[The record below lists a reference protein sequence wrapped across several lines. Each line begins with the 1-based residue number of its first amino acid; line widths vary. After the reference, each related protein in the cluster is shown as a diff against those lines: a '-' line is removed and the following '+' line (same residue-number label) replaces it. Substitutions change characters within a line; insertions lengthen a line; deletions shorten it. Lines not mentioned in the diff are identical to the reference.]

1 MSETALSHLTRRLDI
16 QVGQYSTAGIKPEN
30 DDAVGIRIPEG
41 TTLATKGVVAVIADG
56 VSTAEAG
63 KEASQI
69 AVTSF
74 LTDYYSTH
82 DSWSIQTSGLK
93 VLVAL
98 NRWLYGLGQSYT
110 SAEKGF
116 ITTFSGLILKSA
128 GAYIFHVGDSRVYR
142 FRDGDFELLTRDHA
156 IPAGNGHRYLSRALG
171 IDVSLEIDFHHLNLL
186 PGDRFLLTTDG
197 VHDWLSNDQLK
208 HHLSLSIDHNQSCKN
223 IIEEALSLG
232 SDDNLSAQ
240 IVCIEDTGTP
250 ERDDVLAD
258 LRSLPCP
265 PPLSKGH
272 ILDGWRVL
280 REVHANTRSE
290 VYLVE
295 NIDDGK
301 KAILKAPSSLH
312 QDDPAYLERFVLEEW
327 IGSRIQNAN
336 VVKVLR
342 VDKPRK
348 FLYYL
353 TEYVSG
359 PTLAQLIKERT
370 RLSVVDAR
378 NIITQVASGLRAFHR
393 KDTLHQDIKPEN
405 VIYTDTGVKIIDFGS
420 THIAGIHE
428 IHTTIDRSQLLGT
441 RDYSAPEYQVGH
453 TATTRSDQF
462 SLAILLYELLTGKH
476 PYGPQYHKAE
486 TAKDFER
493 LQYTP
498 SYEHNPLVPVWMDRA
513 IEKAASLKPEARYPA
528 LSEFIADLKNANP
541 AFTTQSKLPLM
552 ERNPLRFWKLAA
564 CLLLL
569 SNLLLLALLNHTLT

>member
-1 MSETALSHLTRRLDI
+1 MPEIALSHLTRRLDI
-16 QVGQYSTAGIKPEN
+16 QVGQYSSAGIKREN

-41 TTLATKGVVAVIADG
+41 AALATKGAVAVIADG

-128 GAYIFHVGDSRVYR
+128 GAYIFHVGDSRIYR
-142 FRDGDFELLTRDHA
+142 LRDGDFELVTRDHA
-156 IPAGNGHRYLSRALG
+156 IPAGDGHRYLGRALG

-197 VHDWLSNDQLK
+197 IHDWLPNDRLK
-208 HHLSLSIDHNQSCKN
+208 HHLSQSSDHNHSCKN
-223 IIEEALSLG
+223 IAEEALKLG
-232 SDDNLSAQ
+232 SDDNLSVQ
-240 IVCIEDTGTP
+240 IVCIEDIGEP
-250 ERDDVLAD
+250 EREDVLAH

-265 PPLSKGH
+265 PPLDKGH
-272 ILDGWRVL
+272 ILDNWRVI

-295 NIDDGK
+295 DISDGK
-301 KAILKAPSSLH
+301 KAVLKAPSSLN
-312 QDDPAYLERFVLEEW
+312 QEDPAYLERFVLEEW

-342 VDKPRK
+342 PSGPRN

-359 PTLAQLIKERT
+359 PTLAQLLKERT

-405 VIYTDTGVKIIDFGS
+405 IIYTEAGVKIIDFGS
-420 THIAGIHE
+420 THIAGIQE
-428 IHTTIDRSQLLGT
+428 IDTAIERTNLLGT
-441 RDYSAPEYQVGH
+441 RDYSAPEYQLGPSP
-453 TATTRSDQF
+453 TARSDQF
-462 SLAILLYELLTGKH
+462 SLAILLYELLTGKL

-486 TAKDFER
+486 SAKDFDR
-493 LQYTP
+493 LHYTP
-498 SYEHNPLVPVWMDRA
+498 SYEHNPLVPVWMDMA
-513 IEKAASLKPEARYPA
+513 IQKAASLKADARYPA

-541 AFTTQSKLPLM
+541 AFTTQRKLPLL
-552 ERNPLRFWKLAA
+552 ERNPLRFWKLAS

-569 SNLLLLALLNHTLT
+569 SNLLLLALLTHKLG

>member
-1 MSETALSHLTRRLDI
+1 MSEMTLSHLERRLDI
-16 QVGQYSTAGIKPEN
+16 QVGQYSTAGIKREN

-41 TTLATKGVVAVIADG
+41 PALTTKGAVAVIADG

-74 LTDYYSTH
+74 LSDYYSTH

-116 ITTFSGLILKSA
+116 ITTFSALILKSA
-128 GAYIFHVGDSRVYR
+128 GAYIFHVGDSRIYR
-142 FRDGDFELLTRDHA
+142 LRDGDFELLTRDHA
-156 IPAGNGHRYLSRALG
+156 IAAGNGHRYLSRALG
-171 IDVSLEIDFHHLNLL
+171 IDVSLEIDFHHINLL

-197 VHDWLSNDQLK
+197 VHDWLGNDRLKQLLAESTR
-208 HHLSLSIDHNQSCKN
+208 HQQTCQIL
-223 IIEEALSLG
+223 IEEALALG

-240 IVCIEDTGTP
+240 IICIEDTGP
-250 ERDDVLAD
+250 AEKEDVLAQ
-258 LRSLPCP
+258 LRTLPCP
-265 PPLSKGH
+265 PPLEKGH
-272 ILDGWRVL
+272 ILDDWRVL
-280 REVHANTRSE
+280 KEVHANTRSE

-295 NIDDGK
+295 NIHHGG
-301 KAILKAPSSLH
+301 KAILKAPSSL
-312 QDDPAYLERFVLEEW
+312 QKDDPAYLERFVLEEW
-327 IGSRIQNAN
+327 IGSRIHNAN

-342 VDKPRK
+342 PATPRK

-353 TEYVSG
+353 TEYVPG

-405 VIYTDTGVKIIDFGS
+405 IIYTEEGVKIIDFGS

-428 IHTTIDRSQLLGT
+428 IETTINRSNQLGT
-441 RDYSAPEYQVGH
+441 RDYSAPEYHLGQR
-453 TATTRSDQF
+453 ATPRSDQF
-462 SLAILLYELLTGKH
+462 SLGILLYELLTGKH

-486 TAKDFER
+486 SAKDFAR
-493 LQYTP
+493 LSYTP
-498 SYEHNPLVPVWMDRA
+498 SYQHNPLVPVWMDKA
-513 IEKAASLKPEARYPA
+513 IEKAASLNPESRYPA

-541 AFTTQSKLPLM
+541 AFTIQRGKPLL
-552 ERNPLRFWKLAA
+552 ERNPLRFWKFAA
-564 CLLLL
+564 ILSLLT
-569 SNLLLLALLNHTLT
+569 NLLLLALLARHI